1 MSLLLPSL
9 SLHPFPVATARDVPS
24 TGYQDRST
32 AMHQLLHE
40 DLARANMQSRLREA
54 ERSRQARR
62 LLVAKRAVRRAET
75 ASARA
80 RRALSAASMY

>member
-1 MSLLLPSL
+1 MSLLLPSM
-9 SLHPFPVATARDVPS
+9 SVHPIALAPDVPS
-24 TGYQDRST
+24 AGRHSGSS

-40 DLARANMQSRLREA
+40 DLARAQLQSRLREA

-80 RRALSAASMY
+80 RRALSVASLS